1 VTLRQRLIA
10 ATDRCL
16 GVLIA
21 LILGG
26 SVLAFGGKVWWGPV
40 VLAAL
45 CGLLVSTSLI
55 RALLEGRARFLKS
68 PLFALGVLAV
78 GLAACQ
84 VAPIPS
90 WIAARV
96 SPASWSAYAHG
107 FLPDRAR
114 ALDASVTIPEAPSV
128 RAPVSIDRPATLRW
142 MAGALACLAVFGVVA
157 QYTDRLSHLYL
168 VWGCV
173 VAAFFLNTGLA
184 AVQLASAQSGLFGVF
199 EPGRGPVFAPS
210 LADMASGPGS
220 TLLRAS
226 GESRPGRIAWA
237 TPIPERTFSIG
248 SQMGGPGAYLAL
260 ASIGLPLALGLLLQ
274 LMAPRG
280 SREPLS
286 GRLRDSGQG
295 SLVLLIVTMLLASA
309 LLCGVLAG
317 PWFAIPLALGV
328 MFAGLPAARATGLR
342 WIALGL
348 SSVLLFFL
356 FGGVALG
363 ELWATSTTY
372 PPPVARADLV
382 TSAQVW
388 KDGLAILGDFPLAGS
403 GLGTFGTI
411 YPLYKSLDAASSTAM
426 SSVLQWAVET
436 GLVGMALLG
445 MAGIWCVFRLPG
457 AVRRVGTADRALAF
471 GLIGAATGFILFS
484 TVHWT
489 VELMSV
495 ALAASAVAGVGN
507 RWLAGGTDLFVE
519 RG

>member
-1 VTLRQRLIA
+1 MI

-16 GVLIA
+16 GALIA
-21 LILGG
+21 LIVGG
-26 SVLAFGGKVWWGPV
+26 SVLAFGGRVWWGPP

-45 CGLLVSTSLI
+45 CGLLVGASLL

-84 VAPIPS
+84 VAPIPPGVL
-90 WIAARV
+90 ARV

-114 ALDASVTIPEAPSV
+114 ALDASVSIPEAPSV
-128 RAPVSIDRPATLRW
+128 RAPVSIDRPATLRG
-142 MAGALACLAVFGVVA
+142 MMGALACLAVFGVVA
-157 QYTDRLSHLYL
+157 RYTDRLRHLYL

-173 VAAFFLNTGLA
+173 VVAFFLNTGLA
-184 AVQLASAQSGLFGVF
+184 AVQLASDQPGLFGWI

-220 TLLRAS
+220 SLLRVS
-226 GESRPGRIAWA
+226 VEGQPGRFSWA
-237 TPIPERTFSIG
+237 SPVPERPFAIG

-260 ASIGLPLALGLLLQ
+260 GSIGLPLALALALQ

-280 SREPLS
+280 SRESLS
-286 GRLRDSGQG
+286 GRLRESGQG
-295 SLVLLIVTMLLASA
+295 SLVLLILTMLLASA
-309 LLCGVLAG
+309 LLAGVLAG
-317 PWFAIPLALGV
+317 PWFSIPLGAGIVL
-328 MFAGLPAARATGLR
+328 AGLPSARSTGLR
-342 WIALGL
+342 WIAVGL
-348 SSVLLFFL
+348 SCVVLLFL
-356 FGGVALG
+356 AGGVALG
-363 ELWATSTTY
+363 ELWAASNTS
-372 PPPVARADLV
+372 PPPVARADV
-382 TSAQVW
+382 ATSAQVW
-388 KDGLAILGDFPLAGS
+388 RDALAILGDFPVAGS

-411 YPLYKSLDAASSTAM
+411 YPLYKSIDAASSTAK
-426 SSVLQWAVET
+426 SSVLQWGVET
-436 GLVGMALLG
+436 GLLGLTLLG
-445 MAGIWCVFRLPG
+445 LAGLWCVFRLPG
-457 AVRRVGTADRALAF
+457 ALRRVGTADRALAF
-471 GLIGAATGFILFS
+471 GLIGALVGFTLFS